1 MVGKGAEVGERSPGP
16 EGGGVAAAQAQLS
29 RSKLLPAFAFPLETV
44 GLETRGRKPCLQHG
58 DLTLPFSRTL
68 REVRRGARSA
78 V

>member
-1 MVGKGAEVGERSPGP
+1 MINLVPLQAETPESSLSVSPAP
-16 EGGGVAAAQAQLS
+16 PREATV
-29 RSKLLPAFAFPLETV
+29 REPATQEECPPQE
-44 GLETRGRKPCLQHG
+44 PCLQHG

>member
-1 MVGKGAEVGERSPGP
+1 MINLVPLQAETPESSLSVSPAP
-16 EGGGVAAAQAQLS
+16 PREATVREQQ
-29 RSKLLPAFAFPLETV
+29 PATQEECPPQE
-44 GLETRGRKPCLQHG
+44 PCLQHG